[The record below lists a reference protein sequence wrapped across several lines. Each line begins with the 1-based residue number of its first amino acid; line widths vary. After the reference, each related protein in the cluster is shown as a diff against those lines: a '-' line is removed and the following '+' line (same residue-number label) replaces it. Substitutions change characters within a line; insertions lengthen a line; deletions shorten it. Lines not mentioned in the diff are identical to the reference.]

1 MFMQAVARRGLIV
14 AFTLALAGCYGV
26 IKTPGMTS
34 AAVYGPQLAGGA
46 LTAQQV
52 AQLSQWV
59 RAHDAGW
66 RGLMRAPP
74 ASVSMAIVMHEP
86 GGRQS
91 TLDLF
96 VAGDGSAMAYFY
108 APSPARPLERYLQA
122 ADVAALR
129 AAVGH

>member
-1 MFMQAVARRGLIV
+1 MSSVARTALIG
-14 AFTLALAGCYGV
+14 TLMLVLAGCYGV
-26 IKTPGMTS
+26 IKTPDVATAS
-34 AAVYGPQLAGGA
+34 VFGPNISGGA
-46 LTAQQV
+46 LAPQQV
-52 AQLSQWV
+52 AQLADWV

-74 ASVSMAIVMHEP
+74 ASVSMAIVMREP

-108 APSPARPLERYLQA
+108 APNPARPLERYLQA

>member
-1 MFMQAVARRGLIV
+1 MRIPARLALLV
-14 AFTLALAGCYGV
+14 TLLPALAGCYGV
-26 IKTPGMTS
+26 IKTPDVATAS
-34 AAVYGPQLAGGA
+34 AFGPNISGGA
-46 LTAQQV
+46 LAPQQV
-52 AQLSQWV
+52 AQLADWV